1 MTNLKHSG
9 TDWLGEVP
17 SHWELVPAWSLYRR
31 VKRTGHASEELL
43 SVYRDHGVIPKSSRD
58 DNHNVESEDLSGY
71 QLVKPGDLVMNKMKA
86 WQGSIALSEHQGIV
100 SPAYFVFQPLHAG
113 HLKFFHYLLRSQR
126 YVGAYNRISKGVRV
140 GQWDLDPSYFRTL
153 PIPVPPLEEQRAIAN
168 FLDAELAQIDQ
179 LIEKQKR
186 LIDVSRER
194 RQASISYLVANGIP
208 GAPKQA
214 WRSCRLKDVASI
226 FSSNVDKKSYEN
238 GVRVRLCNYVDVYY
252 NDRIDD
258 DLNFM
263 EATASPQEIRRFE
276 LKGGWV
282 IATKDSESADDIGIS
297 AYVEK
302 DLPGVVCGYH
312 LAIIEPS
319 VHLDGLFLKYFLD
332 SSNTKVELAKRAT
345 GLTRVGLGKNDFG
358 SLPISLPP
366 FEAQES
372 IAKRALEECHRFDL
386 LALQAEELIVKLRE
400 RRLALVNTAV
410 TGKIDVR
417 AKN

>member
-345 GLTRVGLGKNDFG
+345 GLTRVGLGKNDF
-358 SLPISLPP
+358 
-366 FEAQES
+366 
-372 IAKRALEECHRFDL
+372 
-386 LALQAEELIVKLRE
+386 V
-400 RRLALVNTAV
+400 
-410 TGKIDVR
+410 
-417 AKN
+417 